1 MQGCIQERPTTPD
14 MKAAL
19 REPVEQQEYIPRP
32 CTPPQCT
39 AEHSSDEE
47 EEPDAK
53 FRKLRVGAYSHLEK
67 EEAVALVAS
76 RFNAQSLLP
85 SEMDDTL
92 REYAK
97 AAADSD
103 AFFTV
108 DVGAVLSRFEEW
120 QRALPR
126 VTPYYAVKCCSEP
139 AVIASLVAL
148 GAGFDCASPAEM
160 ELVIEHGATPERIVY
175 AHAVKPVIHIN
186 AARAMGVSLMTF
198 DSKYVSFRRPFS
210 SLPHAPCVPPWF
222 ARGYI
227 GAIYAPLFSLGHPW
241 RNTSLTCQEMSGGGL
256 QV

>member
-186 AARAMGVSLMTF
+186 AARAMGVTLMTF
-198 DSKYVSFRRPFS
+198 DSM
-210 SLPHAPCVPPWF
+210 CVP
-222 ARGYI
+222 
-227 GAIYAPLFSLGHPW
+227 ST
-241 RNTSLTCQEMSGGGL
+241 TSLTSHCVSPRAISELCSHSPL
-256 QV
+256 FTSHPHDATDAV